1 MPSQNDFTRN
11 QLVAASSFCFI
22 AVAPLCFICVRLCIC
37 VCGWAQ
43 KHTTHTSVN
52 LHRYANAA

>member
-11 QLVAASSFCFI
+11 PSQWLRPVSVSSPLLHCASS
-22 AVAPLCFICVRLCIC
+22 VSVC

-43 KHTTHTSVN
+43 KHKTHTSVN